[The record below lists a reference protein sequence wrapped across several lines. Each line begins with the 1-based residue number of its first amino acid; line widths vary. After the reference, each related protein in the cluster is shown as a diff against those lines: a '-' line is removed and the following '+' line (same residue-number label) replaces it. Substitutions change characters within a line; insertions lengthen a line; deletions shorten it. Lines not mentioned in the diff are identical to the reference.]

1 MPIYLRL
8 PRTRFWKMN
17 GSIFIPPPDVSTETL
32 LELECHAVSMMFESR
47 PRSKGMKFSIG
58 VGGLFLRDH
67 ITVNSIMP
75 VLVAPQMRVSFYQDL
90 AGLPSKQQLRWL
102 DKEALGLSRGHMYE
116 SKCILPLRDNCLFCS

>member
-1 MPIYLRL
+1 
-8 PRTRFWKMN
+8 
-17 GSIFIPPPDVSTETL
+17 
-32 LELECHAVSMMFESR
+32 
-47 PRSKGMKFSIG
+47 MKFSIG

-116 SKCILPLRDNCLFCS
+116 SKCEAASPNQ